1 MYEYICL
8 ENIKKLY
15 KSSGKCDDQHKYKA
29 ITEADIVSTPD
40 ELMEKIPMDVGTLGT
55 MNNPS
60 EINPPSKFLAL
71 LDVTQK
77 TSVHNWI
84 YQKNNKASIQTLI
97 YGIVLIRGG
106 DIKNQ
111 VNR

>member
-1 MYEYICL
+1 
-8 ENIKKLY
+8 
-15 KSSGKCDDQHKYKA
+15 
-29 ITEADIVSTPD
+29 
-40 ELMEKIPMDVGTLGT
+40 MDVGTLGT

-60 EINPPSKFLAL
+60 EINPPSEFLAL

-77 TSVHNWI
+77 TAVQNGI
-84 YQKNNKASIQTLI
+84 FQKNHKASIQTVI

-111 VNR
+111 VNRYTIYIIGFYTILRL